1 MNKINDIH
9 AYITLEENAY
19 SIPITLV
26 DGYEWGMKEHIMLS
40 TLYKNSKYSTGNS
53 DDKPYKNIIRPI
65 LNLQY
70 RAEGFDVKDIDLY
83 VDSPKDYYKSFLV
96 KKYHDRWARDNGID
110 TFIDDMVESYVDYG
124 GALVKNINDVKPEVI
139 PLRSIVFCDQTDIL
153 SSPIPI
159 KHFFSPDQLKEMA
172 KFGWGDEDN
181 GADTT
186 IDELILLAQ
195 DTKNFDKLKG
205 KTITTPGKYIEVYEI
220 HGTLPKKFLDPEA
233 NDEDYETQLQITT
246 FYTNESGIKT
256 GLTLFKGVEKKSPF
270 KLILR
275 DKIYGRALGFG
286 GAEELFEPQVWTN
299 YDQIRMKAM
308 LDSASKIIYK
318 TTDQAFASRNN
329 LEDVDNNEILVLDEA
344 SDFSQV
350 DTTPRN
356 LAIFQNN
363 IAEWEAHA
371 QTMGAANESIM
382 GETPKSGTPFALQ
395 QLVTAESH
403 SLHEYR
409 KGKLATFLD
418 EVYRDWV
425 IPYIVTELQ
434 KDQQF
439 IAELSLDELESIAD
453 NLVTNKTNE
462 KIKEEILSGRIITK
476 EEIEIFKTDTRDMF
490 MKGDNKRFIKILKGE
505 LKKTPIS
512 VKTNIAGK
520 QKYLAQMTDKLVNV
534 FRQLIQTPQILD
546 DPRMS
551 KLFNEILESSGLS
564 PVKYQKPR
572 VEQAQSQPQG
582 NQSTE
587 PLKTLAANNQQ

>member
-153 SSPIPI
+153 SSPIGI

-286 GAEELFEPQVWTN
+286 GAEELFESQVWTN

-371 QTMGAANESIM
+371 QTMGAANESIR

>member
-153 SSPIPI
+153 SSPIGI

-572 VEQAQSQPQG
+572 VEQQQPQPQG